1 MFAFIDALTRAFE
14 PFTILLALLPLIG
27 YLMVFS
33 VIRLSGRALVTTGA
47 RDIAA
52 LALAIS
58 GMLAIGPAELFFPN
72 AAATMFGPLVWV
84 ALGSFYA
91 LTVSLIALTTQP
103 KLVVYGRTPEELFEP
118 LLVAARQIDT
128 GAVGDPSSLQVSL
141 PNIGIRLRV
150 DGQRGI
156 DYSQV
161 LSFEPN
167 MSLRFWSKLLAA
179 LRSEVRK
186 QASPMP
192 RRGFVMLLVA
202 IGLCSILVWKSF
214 GNRELVVEGFR
225 DWLWR

>member
-1 MFAFIDALTRAFE
+1 MFVIDALTRAFE

-27 YLMVFS
+27 YLAIFS
-33 VIRLSGRALVTTGA
+33 VIRLSGRALVTTGG

-52 LALAIS
+52 LGIAIS
-58 GMLAIGPAELFFPN
+58 GMLAIGPAELFFPS
-72 AAATMFGPLVWV
+72 AAATLFGPMVWI

-91 LTVSLIALTTQP
+91 LSVSLIALTSQP
-103 KLVVYGRTPEELFEP
+103 KLVVYGRTPEELFDP
-118 LLVAARQIDT
+118 LLAAARQIDPA
-128 GAVGDPSSLQVSL
+128 AVGDESSLQVSL
-141 PNIGIRLRV
+141 PDVGVRLRV

-161 LSFEPN
+161 LSFESN
-167 MSLRFWSKLLAA
+167 LSLRFWNKLLAG

-186 QASPMP
+186 QVSPVP
-192 RRGFVMLLVA
+192 RRGFAMLLVA
-202 IGLCSILVWKSF
+202 LGLCSILAWKSF

>member
-1 MFAFIDALTRAFE
+1 MFVIDALTRAFE

-27 YLMVFS
+27 YLAIFS
-33 VIRLSGRALVTTGA
+33 LIRLSGRALVTTGG

-52 LALAIS
+52 LGIAIS
-58 GMLAIGPAELFFPN
+58 GMLAIGPAELFFPS
-72 AAATMFGPLVWV
+72 AAATLFGPLVWI

-91 LTVSLIALTTQP
+91 LTVSLIALTSQP
-103 KLVVYGRTPEELFEP
+103 KLVIYGRTPEELFDP
-118 LLVAARQIDT
+118 LLAAARQIDPE
-128 GAVGDPSSLQVSL
+128 AVGDDSSLQVSL
-141 PNIGIRLRV
+141 PNVGMRLRV

-167 MSLRFWSKLLAA
+167 MSLRFWNKLLSG

-186 QASPMP
+186 QVSPMP
-192 RRGFVMLLVA
+192 RRGFAMLLVA
-202 IGLCSILVWKSF
+202 LGLCSILVWKSF